1 MNKMDLAKHI
11 EHTILKPDC
20 TKEDIIKLC
29 NEAIEYGFYGV
40 CVSPYFVQLA
50 KKTIGKKPVK
60 IITVAGFP
68 MGYSTVGAKVEE
80 AKKAIISG
88 ADEIDMVM
96 NIAAFK
102 SDDIQTVQNDIQ
114 SVVTVCHLQNKK
126 VKVIIETAYLSDDE
140 IRKACKICADCEV
153 DFVKTST
160 GYASKGAEA
169 KTVKIM
175 RESLPSKIKIK
186 AAGGIKTRKQ
196 AMELF
201 AAGADNLGCSSSIK
215 IIEENEKN

>member
-201 AAGADNLGCSSSIK
+201 VAGADNLGCSSSIK

>member
-29 NEAIEYGFYGV
+29 NEAITNGFYGV

-68 MGYSTVGAKVEE
+68 MGYATVGAKVEE

-102 SDDIQTVQNDIQ
+102 SEDIQTVQNDIQ

-126 VKVIIETAYLSDDE
+126 VKVIIETAYLSDEE
-140 IRKACKICADCEV
+140 IRKACKVCSDCEV

-169 KTVKIM
+169 RTVKIM

-186 AAGGIKTRKQ
+186 AAGGIKTSKQ
-196 AMELF
+196 ALELL
-201 AAGADNLGCSSSIK
+201 AAGADNLGCSSSLS
-215 IIEENEKN
+215 IIEEYGKN